1 MTLTIKEQSDEYD
14 ELITAYAET
23 RAILVKVTAQIALS
37 NDNVLSEDTMNE
49 VYEFLEKYRHQN
61 EAWS

>member
-1 MTLTIKEQSDEYD
+1 MTLTINDQSDEYD

-23 RAILVKVTAQIALS
+23 RALMVKVWEEAETS
-37 NDNVLSEDTMNE
+37 DNVLSEDTMNK
-49 VYEFLEKYRHQN
+49 VYDLLAKYQHRN

>member
-23 RAILVKVTAQIALS
+23 RAMLVKVWEEAEMH
-37 NDNVLSEDTMNE
+37 DNVLSEDTMND
-49 VYEFLEKYRHQN
+49 VYDLLEKYRHQN

>member
-23 RAILVKVTAQIALS
+23 RAILVKVWEEAET
-37 NDNVLSEDTMNE
+37 NDNVLSEDTMSE
-49 VYEFLEKYRHQN
+49 IYDFLPNYRHQN

>member
-23 RAILVKVTAQIALS
+23 RAILVKVWEESET

-49 VYEFLEKYRHQN
+49 VYEFLDKYRHQN

>member
-23 RAILVKVTAQIALS
+23 RAILVKVCEEAET
-37 NDNVLSEDTMNE
+37 NDNVLSEDTMSE
-49 VYEFLEKYRHQN
+49 IYDFLAKYRHQN

>member
-23 RAILVKVTAQIALS
+23 RAMLVKVWEEAEM
-37 NDNVLSEDTMNE
+37 NDNVLSEDTMND
-49 VYEFLEKYRHQN
+49 VYDLLEKYRHQN

>member
-23 RAILVKVTAQIALS
+23 RAMLVKVWEEAEM
-37 NDNVLSEDTMNE
+37 NDNVLSEDTMND
-49 VYEFLEKYRHQN
+49 VYDLLEKYRHQT

>member
-23 RAILVKVTAQIALS
+23 RAMLVKVWEEAET
-37 NDNVLSEDTMNE
+37 NDNVLSEDTMSE
-49 VYEFLEKYRHQN
+49 IYDLLEKYRHQN

>member
-23 RAILVKVTAQIALS
+23 RAILVKVWEESET

>member
-23 RAILVKVTAQIALS
+23 RAILVKVWEEAET
-37 NDNVLSEDTMNE
+37 NDNVLSEDTMSD
-49 VYEFLEKYRHQN
+49 VYDLLGKYRHQN

>member
-23 RAILVKVTAQIALS
+23 RAILVKVWEEAET
-37 NDNVLSEDTMNE
+37 NDNVLSEDTMSE
-49 VYEFLEKYRHQN
+49 I
-61 EAWS
+61 